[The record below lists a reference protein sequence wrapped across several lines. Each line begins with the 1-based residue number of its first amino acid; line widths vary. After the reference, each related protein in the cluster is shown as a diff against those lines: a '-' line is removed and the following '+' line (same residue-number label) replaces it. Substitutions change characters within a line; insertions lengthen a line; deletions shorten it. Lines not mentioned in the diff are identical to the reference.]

1 MLDVDLLVFLACRTS
16 ARWREASMVVV
27 LIRGMVQM
35 REWGG
40 PQVQALPLMNVVVD
54 SRRSGRRLEQV
65 ALLNAFM
72 VDVGSA
78 S

>member
-1 MLDVDLLVFLACRTS
+1 
-16 ARWREASMVVV
+16 MVVV